1 MTLIKSIAVLAV
13 LLAAIAY
20 FSIRARQ
27 LYRIL
32 RLGPTENRFDHIPER
47 IRGVLSYVGLHT
59 RMFRNVYSGTL
70 HLFIFYGFVVLLTA
84 IIQAFGEGIFP
95 GFSLAPIGGAT
106 WIAFLQDLFG
116 ILVLVGVLMAL
127 VNRLIIR
134 PRQFHESNEI
144 DALIIL
150 GLIATIMIG
159 MLGQNAARVAE
170 GGDPSAAWR
179 PVSSLIAHAFESF
192 GWQGTAAIPAHEVF
206 YWMHIFA
213 VLAFLVYIPSSKH
226 LHIIVAIPNVFFRKL
241 SPKVGA
247 QLAPIDLEHA
257 EHYGVS
263 AVTQWSWKNLLD
275 LYSCTECG
283 RCQEQCP
290 AFLTGKPLNPKMI
303 IVDARENLFKTVRD
317 APPEQRRAPQQSQKL
332 IGEAI
337 KEDEIWSCV
346 ACGAC
351 QQECPVLIEHVPKII
366 DMRRSLVL
374 DESKFPKEAQGALR
388 SIETQGNPY
397 GLPRA
402 QRMDWAQGLGVKTI
416 EEKPDAEYLYFVGCA
431 ASYDEANRAVA
442 RAFVGLLQK
451 AGIDFAILGRSET
464 CNGDPARRIG
474 NVSLPDPGPGQHRGD
489 ERRQGSESDRNLPA
503 LLQHHQERVP
513 PVRRH
518 LRGGPSHPAAGPPD
532 QGGQA
537 EAEQGD
543 RRKIHVPRFLLP
555 RPLERH
561 LRPTP
566 CGRRGHP
573 GYAARRDR
581 APSQAWL
588 LLRGGR
594 RPHVD
599 GGEDRDAH
607 QPQPRRA
614 DAADPGA
621 EGRDGVSVLSDD
633 VPRWHLRQGRRSAA
647 PSAGPRPVPGRCHG
661 RDNLRISG
669 VGAGLSN
676 VTHADRAFV
685 GTR

>member
-1 MTLIKSIAVLAV
+1 MTLIKSSAVLAV
-13 LLAAIAY
+13 SLAAIAS
-20 FSIRARQ
+20 FPTRARE

-95 GFSLAPIGGAT
+95 GFSLPPIGGTT

-179 PVSSLIAHAFESF
+179 PVSSLIARAFEGF
-192 GWQGTAAIPAHEVF
+192 GWQGTAAIPAHEVS
-206 YWMHIFA
+206 YWMHILA

-241 SPKVGA
+241 PPKVGA
-247 QLAPIDLEHA
+247 ALPPIDLEHA

-317 APPEQRRAPQQSQKL
+317 GPPEQRRAPQQSQKL

-337 KEDEIWSCV
+337 KEDEIWACV
-346 ACGAC
+346 SCGAC
-351 QQECPVLIEHVPKII
+351 QQECPVLSEHVPKII

-374 DESKFPKEAQGALR
+374 DESKFPKEGQGALR

-397 GLPRA
+397 GMPPR
-402 QRMDWAQGLGVKTI
+402 
-416 EEKPDAEYLYFVGCA
+416 P
-431 ASYDEANRAVA
+431 AS
-442 RAFVGLLQK
+442 
-451 AGIDFAILGRSET
+451 
-464 CNGDPARRIG
+464 DPARR
-474 NVSLPDPGPGQHRGD
+474 PG
-489 ERRQGSESDRNLPA
+489 
-503 LLQHHQERVP
+503 
-513 PVRRH
+513 
-518 LRGGPSHPAAGPPD
+518 
-532 QGGQA
+532 
-537 EAEQGD
+537 
-543 RRKIHVPRFLLP
+543 
-555 RPLERH
+555 
-561 LRPTP
+561 
-566 CGRRGHP
+566 
-573 GYAARRDR
+573 
-581 APSQAWL
+581 W
-588 LLRGGR
+588 
-594 RPHVD
+594 
-599 GGEDRDAH
+599 
-607 QPQPRRA
+607 
-614 DAADPGA
+614 
-621 EGRDGVSVLSDD
+621 
-633 VPRWHLRQGRRSAA
+633 
-647 PSAGPRPVPGRCHG
+647 
-661 RDNLRISG
+661 
-669 VGAGLSN
+669 
-676 VTHADRAFV
+676 
-685 GTR
+685 

>member
-1 MTLIKSIAVLAV
+1 MTLVKSIAVLAV
-13 LLAAIAY
+13 RVGALVY
-20 FSIRARQ
+20 FTIGVGKVCR
-27 LYRIL
+27 LL
-32 RLGPTENRFDHIPER
+32 RLGPNENRLDHLPER
-47 IRGVLSYVGLHT
+47 VRGVLSYVGLHT
-59 RMFRNVYSGTL
+59 RMFQNLYSGLL
-70 HLFIFYGFVVLLTA
+70 HLFIVYGFVVLLPA

-95 GFSLAPIGGAT
+95 GFSLAAIGGTT
-106 WIAFLQDLFG
+106 WIALLQDLFG
-116 ILVLVGVLMAL
+116 VLVLVGVLMAL
-127 VNRLIIR
+127 INRLVIR
-134 PRQFHESNEI
+134 PRQFQESNEI

-179 PVSSLIAHAFESF
+179 PVASAIARVFEGF
-192 GWQGTAAIPAHEVF
+192 GWTGTAAIPAHEVF
-206 YWMHIFA
+206 YWLHILA

-241 SPKVGA
+241 PPKAGA
-247 QLAPIDLEHA
+247 ALTPIDLEHA

-317 APPEQRRAPQQSQKL
+317 APPEQRHAPQQSQKL

-374 DESKFPKEAQGALR
+374 EESKFPKEAQGALR

-474 NVSLPDPGPGQHRGD
+474 NEYLYQTQAQANIEAMNGAKVRKVIATCPHCFNTIKNEFPQFGGTFEVVHHTQLLARLIKEGQLKPSKAIDGKFTYHDSCYLGRWNDIYDPPRAVVEAIPGTQLVEIERHHKRGFCCVAGGGRMWM
-489 ERRQGSESDRNLPA
+489 EEKIGTRINHNRVEQTPRTQAP
-503 LLQHHQERVP
+503 RVP
-513 PVRRH
+513 TACPSCLTTFRDGITAKGAAAQ
-518 LRGGPSHPAAGPPD
+518 LRVQDLA
-532 QGGQA
+532 QYLA
-537 EAEQGD
+537 ESIDGE
-543 RRKIHVPRFLLP
+543 VPRL
-555 RPLERH
+555 
-561 LRPTP
+561 TTT
-566 CGRRGHP
+566 
-573 GYAARRDR
+573 
-581 APSQAWL
+581 
-588 LLRGGR
+588 
-594 RPHVD
+594 
-599 GGEDRDAH
+599 
-607 QPQPRRA
+607 
-614 DAADPGA
+614 
-621 EGRDGVSVLSDD
+621 
-633 VPRWHLRQGRRSAA
+633 
-647 PSAGPRPVPGRCHG
+647 
-661 RDNLRISG
+661 SG
-669 VGAGLSN
+669 
-676 VTHADRAFV
+676 
-685 GTR
+685 

>member
-1 MTLIKSIAVLAV
+1 MTPVKSIAVLAV
-13 LLAAIAY
+13 LLAAVTY
-20 FSIRARQ
+20 FVFRARR
-27 LYRIL
+27 LYRML
-32 RLGPTENRFDHIPER
+32 RLGPSENRFDRVPDR

-59 RMFRNVYSGTL
+59 RMFRNLYSGTL

-95 GFSLAPIGGAT
+95 GFSLALIGGTT

-116 ILVLVGVLMAL
+116 VLVLVGVLMAL
-127 VNRLIIR
+127 INRLVIR
-134 PRQFHESNEI
+134 PRQFQESNEI

-179 PVSSLIAHAFESF
+179 PVSSALARVFEGL
-192 GWQGTAAIPAHEVF
+192 GWQGTAAIPPHEVL
-206 YWMHIFA
+206 YWMHILA

-241 SPKVGA
+241 PPKVGA
-247 QLAPIDLEHA
+247 ALPPIDLEHA

-317 APPEQRRAPQQSQKL
+317 APAEQRRDAPPSQKL

-337 KEDEIWSCV
+337 KEDEIWACV

-374 DESKFPKEAQGALR
+374 EESKFPKEAQGALR

-397 GLPRA
+397 GLPRS
-402 QRMDWAQGLGVKTI
+402 QRMDWAQGLGVKTM

-451 AGIDFAILGRSET
+451 ADVDFAILGLSET
-464 CNGDPARRIG
+464 CNGDPARRDG
-474 NVSLPDPGPGQHRGD
+474 N
-489 ERRQGSESDRNLPA
+489 
-503 LLQHHQERVP
+503 
-513 PVRRH
+513 
-518 LRGGPSHPAAGPPD
+518 
-532 QGGQA
+532 
-537 EAEQGD
+537 
-543 RRKIHVPRFLLP
+543 
-555 RPLERH
+555 
-561 LRPTP
+561 
-566 CGRRGHP
+566 
-573 GYAARRDR
+573 
-581 APSQAWL
+581 
-588 LLRGGR
+588 
-594 RPHVD
+594 
-599 GGEDRDAH
+599 
-607 QPQPRRA
+607 
-614 DAADPGA
+614 
-621 EGRDGVSVLSDD
+621 
-633 VPRWHLRQGRRSAA
+633 
-647 PSAGPRPVPGRCHG
+647 
-661 RDNLRISG
+661 
-669 VGAGLSN
+669 
-676 VTHADRAFV
+676 
-685 GTR
+685 